1 MSLILVNAYGA
12 VIVQTDDDTEISLDK
27 NESPESAPGPSGEEP
42 LEHKPRPIVLGPKTR
57 TPLPTSVQLVRVAG
71 RPRPDG
77 IRPYVIRLDRDIVG
91 TGLSDEAAE
100 RVHEAIARCNGTLD
114 LDVYIPPHHSVEVAM
129 LTSHIASLGE
139 TGLSSLTLRV
149 AGRLLE
155 D

>member
-57 TPLPTSVQLVRVAG
+57 SPLPTSVQLVRVAG

-77 IRPYVIRLDRDIVG
+77 VRPYVIRLDRDIVG

-100 RVHEAIARCNGTLD
+100 RVHEAIARCGGTLD

-129 LTSHIASLGE
+129 LSSHIASLGE